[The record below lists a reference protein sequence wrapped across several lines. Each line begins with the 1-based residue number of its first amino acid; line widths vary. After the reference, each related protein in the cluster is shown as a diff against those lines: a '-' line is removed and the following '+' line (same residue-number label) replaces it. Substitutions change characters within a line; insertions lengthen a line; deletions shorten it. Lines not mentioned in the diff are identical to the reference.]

1 MIIKKQENLNIQEI
15 INFLEEGKTLVYPT
29 ETVYGLGCDATN
41 QEAVNKIFTIKKRQQ
56 EKSVLM
62 IVADLAMMLK
72 YIEWTPKLQELSDKY
87 WPGPLT
93 IVAPIKFRNNLAQ
106 GVIAKDNTVAFRV
119 TDHPLAHELSKQLG
133 KPIVSTSANITQMSN
148 PYEIEDILKIYQN
161 EKEQPDL
168 IIDGGILPH
177 QSPSTI
183 IKLVGEKVIILRQG
197 ELVIK

>member
-1 MIIKKQENLNIQEI
+1 MIIIKQENLDIQEI
-15 INFLEEGKTLVYPT
+15 INLLEEGKTLVYPT

-41 QEAVNKIFTIKKRQQ
+41 QEAVDKIFTIKKRQQ

-62 IVADLAMMLK
+62 IVADLAMILD
-72 YIEWTPKLQELSDKY
+72 YVEWTSKLQELSDKY

-93 IVAPIKFRNNLAQ
+93 IVVPIKFKNNLAQ
-106 GVIAKDNTVAFRV
+106 GVIAEDNTVAFRV
-119 TDHPLAHELSKQLG
+119 TDHPLAHELSKRLNR
-133 KPIVSTSANITQMSN
+133 PIVSTSANITQMSN
-148 PYEIEDILKIYQN
+148 PYEIEDILKMYKD

-183 IKLVGEKVIILRQG
+183 VKLVDDKVIVLRQG
-197 ELVIK
+197 GLVIK

>member
-41 QEAVNKIFTIKKRQQ
+41 QEAVDKIFTIKKRQQ

>member
-62 IVADLAMMLK
+62 IVADLAMVLK

-168 IIDGGILPH
+168 IIDGGVLPH

>member
-41 QEAVNKIFTIKKRQQ
+41 QEAVDKIFTIKKRQQ

-148 PYEIEDILKIYQN
+148 PYEIEDILKNIEISVHARYGEN
-161 EKEQPDL
+161 NTAKKVME
-168 IIDGGILPH
+168 IL
-177 QSPSTI
+177 
-183 IKLVGEKVIILRQG
+183 
-197 ELVIK
+197 

>member
-168 IIDGGILPH
+168 IIDGGVLPH